1 MQYIKIIVIALIV
14 SIIMEFLGKF
24 IIEKYGIEKAF
35 HFVKVIAVVAIAMYI
50 SQII

>member
-1 MQYIKIIVIALIV
+1 MQYFKIIVIALIV

-35 HFVKVIAVVAIAMYI
+35 HFEKGIAVVAIAMYI

>member
-1 MQYIKIIVIALIV
+1 MQYIKTIVIALIV

-24 IIEKYGIEKAF
+24 VIEKYGIEKAF
-35 HFVKVIAVVAIAMYI
+35 HFVKAIAVVAIAMYI